1 MGRVGRRESWDP
13 NCNNEVPEE
22 CYCHIHKLPY
32 MYPKENFFFSFNE
45 VFKGNIHMVK
55 IHIVAKKLIQ

>member
-45 VFKGNIHMVK
+45 VFKGNIHMEK
-55 IHIVAKKLIQ
+55 FI